1 MIPVPTI
8 LFLILPF
15 AALLFLARLLCS
27 VFSPKIREQMR
38 KYPTIHTIWACLA
51 FLGFLTITGFLNPFA
66 WPPKFMERRT
76 QRAEVMER
84 VRSAG
89 GWDAL
94 RHDCVLLARTNE
106 FVHWYRGFTNDAP
119 ILPPTIAALKPREV
133 EFVSPKFLS
142 NGPEEFRIPVVR
154 IKLFGM
160 HATGGRS
167 TPYFGLEVVIS
178 PSSEGY
184 TPKARPAASGNGHTN
199 YRKVSEG
206 VYEVF

>member
-27 VFSPKIREQMR
+27 VFSPKIRDQMR
-38 KYPTIHTIWACLA
+38 KYPTIHTVWACLA

-66 WPPKFMERRT
+66 WPPMFMERRT

-94 RHDCVLLARTNE
+94 RHDCMLLAQTNE
-106 FVHWYRGFTNDAP
+106 YVQWSRWSSHAAP
-119 ILPPTIAALKPREV
+119 ALLPAIAALKPQQV
-133 EFVSPKFLS
+133 DFVSPTLLH
-142 NGPEEFRIPVVR
+142 NGPEESRTPVVR
-154 IKLFGM
+154 IKIFGM

-206 VYEVF
+206 IFEVF